1 MIHEGA
7 RTCCPR
13 MIANLVVPEG
23 SMLAV
28 IRSTSC
34 VAPTEP
40 KYPSLVLVP
49 KRTTKLTGAVGGAPG
64 RSGSSDVI
72 T

>member
-1 MIHEGA
+1 MIHEGG

-13 MIANLVVPEG
+13 MIANLVVPEV

-34 VAPTEP
+34 WAAMEP
-40 KYPSLVLVP
+40 KYPSLVLVA
-49 KRTTKLTGAVGGAPG
+49 KRTTKLTGAVGEALE